1 VTRACRACGAT
12 GLELFYRQSAIPA
25 NSCLLLDDRAAALAF
40 PKGALELAFCP
51 TCGFIQNDSF
61 APELTTYSAAYEES
75 QAFSPRFLRF
85 VDELIDR
92 LDAQGSLA
100 GRHVLEIGCGK
111 GDFLVRLAERTGAS
125 GTGIDPAFRPERIA
139 SPAAS
144 RLTFLAET
152 YGEQH
157 AGLAADL
164 VCCRHTLEHIADV
177 QGFLTLL
184 RRNIGEGRTRLFL
197 EVPDTTR
204 ILREAAFWDVYYEH
218 CSYFTAGSLARL
230 LRRTGFAVTELRLG
244 YEGQYLLLEA
254 VPSSVPAIGTD
265 RGEPLAAEET
275 PAATAALVAGFR
287 ERVGAELA
295 RLRGQLDDWRARGL
309 RVVLWGSG
317 SKATACLTSL
327 AAGPEVLGVID
338 INPHKAGR
346 FVAGTGHRIAPPEE
360 LPELA
365 PDVVVVMNPVYAE
378 EIRADLAGRGLAPEL
393 VCLA

>member
-1 VTRACRACGAT
+1 MRGACRACGA
-12 GLELFYRQSAIPA
+12 GALEPFYRQAAIPA
-25 NSCLLLDDRAAALAF
+25 NSCLLLDDRDAALAF
-40 PKGALELAFCP
+40 PKGELELAFCAA
-51 TCGFIQNDSF
+51 CGFIQNDAF
-61 APELTTYSAAYEES
+61 VPELTTYSAAYEES

-92 LDAQGSLA
+92 LDEGGRLA

-125 GTGIDPAFRPERIA
+125 GTGIDPAFRPERIS
-139 SPAAS
+139 SPAAG
-144 RLTFLAET
+144 RLAFLAET
-152 YGEQH
+152 YGPQH
-157 AGLAADL
+157 AGIKADL
-164 VCCRHTLEHIADV
+164 VCCRHTLEHIQDV
-177 QGFLTLL
+177 QGFLALL
-184 RRNIGEGRTRLFL
+184 RRTIGEQLSTRIFF

-218 CSYFTAGSLARL
+218 CNYFTAGSLARL
-230 LRRTGFAVTELRLG
+230 FRRTGFAVTDLRLG

-254 VPSSVPAIGTD
+254 VPSETPDTGA
-265 RGEPLAAEET
+265 PLPAEET
-275 PAATAALVAGFR
+275 PEATATLVAGFR
-287 ERVGAELA
+287 ERVAAELA
-295 RLRGQLDDWRARGL
+295 GLGTALGEWRARGR

-327 AAGPEVLGVID
+327 GAGPEVLGVID

-346 FVAGTGHRIAPPEE
+346 FVAGTGHRIAPPDQ
-360 LPELA
+360 LPALA
-365 PDVVVVMNPVYAE
+365 PDVVVVMNPVYAD